1 MPNTNFAEIAP
12 GCNRCGRLIGM
23 DTTSTRNAPW
33 DAALYDD
40 RHSFVWKHG
49 ATLVDLLAPQAG
61 ERILDL
67 GCGTGHLTAR
77 IAEAGAQVVGID
89 SSAEMIAEARREFPD
104 LRFEVAD
111 ARDFA
116 LGEPFDA
123 VFSNAVL
130 HWVKPPE
137 RAVACIRGSL
147 APGGRF
153 VAELGGRGNVAA
165 IAAALEAAAGQTSIG
180 AWERPWYFPSIG
192 EYAVLLES
200 NGLEVTHAVLFDRP
214 TPLDG
219 DDGLR
224 TWVTMFARDLVERI
238 PPDGREAFF
247 RRVEDAARAT
257 LHRGGGWSADYRRL
271 RVVAR
276 RVDAST
282 G

>member
-1 MPNTNFAEIAP
+1 
-12 GCNRCGRLIGM
+12 M
-23 DTTSTRNAPW
+23 DATSTRHSPW
-33 DAALYDD
+33 DAGLYDD

-49 ATLVDLLAPQAG
+49 ASVVELLAPRPG

-77 IAEAGAQVVGID
+77 IAEAGARVVGID
-89 SSAEMIAEARREFPD
+89 SSAEMIAEARRGYPG

-116 LGEPFDA
+116 LDEPFDA

-137 RAVACIRGSL
+137 RAVACIRRTL

-165 IAAALEAAAGQTSIG
+165 IIAALESAGCAMG
-180 AWERPWYFPSIG
+180 VAGWEHPWYYPSIA
-192 EYAVLLES
+192 EYAALLES
-200 NGLEVTHAVLFDRP
+200 DGLEVTHAVLFDRL
-214 TPLDG
+214 TPLEG
-219 DDGLR
+219 DDGLKN
-224 TWVTMFARDLVERI
+224 WVTMFARDLVERV
-238 PPDGREAFF
+238 PPNAREAFF
-247 RRVEDAARAT
+247 RRVEDAARGSLRRDGA
-257 LHRGGGWSADYRRL
+257 WFADYRRL

-276 RVDAST
+276 RVDASP